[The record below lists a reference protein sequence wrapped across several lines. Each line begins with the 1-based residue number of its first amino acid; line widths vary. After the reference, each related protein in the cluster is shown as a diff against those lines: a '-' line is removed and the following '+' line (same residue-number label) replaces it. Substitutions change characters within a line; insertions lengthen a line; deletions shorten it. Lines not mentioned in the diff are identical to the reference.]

1 MSDQSRPPEAR
12 PSEAGLNR
20 RLGVLVGFDGSDLAA
35 LAVRSGAV
43 EAERRNTTLTV
54 VTAYALPTMI
64 YPNMASMPSE
74 PEGEKAKREAESTLA
89 EATELL
95 RDHPGETSFRTESG
109 DPAGVLV
116 TLSSAAEL
124 VIVGARGRG
133 GFLGRL
139 LGSVSTALPAHAHCP
154 TLVVGR
160 RASSETAADG
170 PVVVAVDG
178 SDSGRVAMFT
188 AAAEAGVREAP
199 IEVVAVLPA
208 GDEWLYWYP
217 ELELSSEVSARRQK
231 QLAVGLD
238 KEAAK
243 LREQFPNLS
252 VSTSVP
258 VGDPTQTLVEIS
270 ARAQLLVMGTRGRG
284 RVKSALLG
292 SVSRGVLNHAQGP
305 VMVVPS

>member
-1 MSDQSRPPEAR
+1 
-12 PSEAGLNR
+12 
-20 RLGVLVGFDGSDLAA
+20 
-35 LAVRSGAV
+35 
-43 EAERRNTTLTV
+43 
-54 VTAYALPTMI
+54 
-64 YPNMASMPSE
+64 
-74 PEGEKAKREAESTLA
+74 
-89 EATELL
+89 ELL

-109 DPAGVLV
+109 DAAGVLV

-170 PVVVAVDG
+170 SV
-178 SDSGRVAMFT
+178 
-188 AAAEAGVREAP
+188 
-199 IEVVAVLPA
+199 VVAVLPA

-284 RVKSALLG
+284 
-292 SVSRGVLNHAQGP
+292 
-305 VMVVPS
+305 

>member
-20 RLGVLVGFDGSDLAA
+20 RLGVLVSFDGSDLAA

-43 EAERRNTTLTV
+43 ERERRNTTLTV
-54 VTAYALPTMI
+54 ITAYALPTSI
-64 YPNMASMPSE
+64 YPNMASTPSDA
-74 PEGEKAKREAESTLA
+74 EGEKAKLQPASTFT
-89 EATELL
+89 EATAPPH
-95 RDHPGETSFRTESG
+95 DPPGETSFRTESG

-170 PVVVAVDG
+170 PVV
-178 SDSGRVAMFT
+178 
-188 AAAEAGVREAP
+188 
-199 IEVVAVLPA
+199 
-208 GDEWLYWYP
+208 
-217 ELELSSEVSARRQK
+217 
-231 QLAVGLD
+231 
-238 KEAAK
+238 
-243 LREQFPNLS
+243 
-252 VSTSVP
+252 
-258 VGDPTQTLVEIS
+258 
-270 ARAQLLVMGTRGRG
+270 
-284 RVKSALLG
+284 
-292 SVSRGVLNHAQGP
+292 
-305 VMVVPS
+305 